1 MFHNS
6 VIFTSYITIVII
18 NDTIYFNYNIGCWLL
33 AHLVVWQFQLENV
46 LLRQSNM
53 KKMSHSRQDTDKNL
67 RLFPSYGHLRS
78 CVTYQRKLMTTHHTP
93 EYVLIW
99 FKSLTWPKYN
109 SCNGF
114 SILNQCSSK
123 IFRNIIWNV
132 TGRLTHGINESI
144 PNLVFLITFHDIIL
158 MLKNSLCLS
167 KLVYA
172 MIPIHNN
179 WCKQLLNNHKYGAV
193 Q

>member
-1 MFHNS
+1 MVWFLRL
-6 VIFTSYITIVII
+6 FTIVII
-18 NDTIYFNYNIGCWLL
+18 HDTIYFDYNIGCWLL

-93 EYVLIW
+93 EYVLIL

-114 SILNQCSSK
+114 SILNRCSSR
-123 IFRNIIWNV
+123 I
-132 TGRLTHGINESI
+132 I
-144 PNLVFLITFHDIIL
+144 PNI
-158 MLKNSLCLS
+158 
-167 KLVYA
+167 Y
-172 MIPIHNN
+172 
-179 WCKQLLNNHKYGAV
+179 NHKTIYKV
-193 Q
+193 IWYKM

>member
-1 MFHNS
+1 M
-6 VIFTSYITIVII
+6 
-18 NDTIYFNYNIGCWLL
+18 

-114 SILNQCSSK
+114 SILNQCSS
-123 IFRNIIWNV
+123 II
-132 TGRLTHGINESI
+132 I
-144 PNLVFLITFHDIIL
+144 HDI
-158 MLKNSLCLS
+158 
-167 KLVYA
+167 
-172 MIPIHNN
+172 
-179 WCKQLLNNHKYGAV
+179 NNHITRTIKCNRKDKPLV
-193 Q
+193 LMNLFPTLFFLSHFTI

>member
-1 MFHNS
+1 M
-6 VIFTSYITIVII
+6 
-18 NDTIYFNYNIGCWLL
+18 

-99 FKSLTWPKYN
+99 FKSLTWPKYS

-114 SILNQCSSK
+114 SILNQCSSRK
-123 IFRNIIWNV
+123 IRNTRWYNIKCNRKDNPLLLMYLFP
-132 TGRLTHGINESI
+132 TLF
-144 PNLVFLITFHDIIL
+144 FLSHFTI
-158 MLKNSLCLS
+158 
-167 KLVYA
+167 
-172 MIPIHNN
+172 
-179 WCKQLLNNHKYGAV
+179 
-193 Q
+193 

>member
-6 VIFTSYITIVII
+6 VIFTSNITIVII

-123 IFRNIIWNV
+123 II
-132 TGRLTHGINESI
+132 
-144 PNLVFLITFHDIIL
+144 HDI
-158 MLKNSLCLS
+158 
-167 KLVYA
+167 
-172 MIPIHNN
+172 
-179 WCKQLLNNHKYGAV
+179 NNHITRIII
-193 Q
+193 